1 MLFSPSKLS
10 RPFRKTGDR
19 NLVLAAAVA
28 AVLAFAPGKPASA
41 EDIAACD
48 QFNWPVKREQALF
61 GSKDLQ
67 HVASGATLASLPDRG
82 IALELQ
88 PYDSVPYALPP
99 GRQPKIANSSGGF
112 VVVSNVPKAG
122 QYQITA
128 SAEGWIDVIQ
138 DGKPLVSAA
147 HSGRRDCPDVRK
159 SVRFDLQSGA
169 VTIQVS
175 GVDFKARQARDSA
188 CGVSQPVSIL
198 SESNEWQRLRKCL
211 ARAFGCRPGVQQS
224 G

>member
-10 RPFRKTGDR
+10 QPFRKTSVR
-19 NLVLAAAVA
+19 NLALAAAVA
-28 AVLAFAPGKPASA
+28 TALAFAPGKPASA
-41 EDIAACD
+41 EDISACD
-48 QFNWPVKREQALF
+48 QFTWPVKREQALF

-67 HVASGATLASLPDRG
+67 HVASGATLASFPDRG

-88 PYDSVPYALPP
+88 PHDSVAYALPP

-128 SAEGWIDVIQ
+128 SAEGWVDVIQ
-138 DGKPLVSAA
+138 DGKPLSSMA

-175 GVDFKARQARDSA
+175 GVDLKLIKLA
-188 CGVSQPVSIL
+188 IL
-198 SESNEWQRLRKCL
+198 PAE
-211 ARAFGCRPGVQQS
+211 
-224 G
+224 

>member
-10 RPFRKTGDR
+10 QQFRTTNVR
-19 NLVLAAAVA
+19 NLALAAAIA
-28 AVLAFAPGKPASA
+28 AALAFAPGKPASA
-41 EDIAACD
+41 EDMSACD
-48 QFNWPVKREQALF
+48 QFIWPVKREQALF

-67 HVASGATLASLPDRG
+67 HVASGATLASFPDRG

-88 PYDSVPYALPP
+88 PHNSVPYALPP

-112 VVVSNVPKAG
+112 VVVSNVPKGG
-122 QYQITA
+122 QYQITT

-138 DGKPLVSAA
+138 DGKPLASAA

-159 SVRFDLQSGA
+159 SVRFELQPGA

-175 GVDFKARQARDSA
+175 GVNSKLVKLA
-188 CGVSQPVSIL
+188 IL
-198 SESNEWQRLRKCL
+198 PAE
-211 ARAFGCRPGVQQS
+211 
-224 G
+224 

>member
-1 MLFSPSKLS
+1 MFSPSKLS
-10 RPFRKTGDR
+10 EPFRKTSDR

-28 AVLAFAPGKPASA
+28 AALAFAPGKPVSA
-41 EDIAACD
+41 EDMSACE
-48 QFNWPVKREQALF
+48 FTWPVKREQALF

-67 HVASGATLASLPDRG
+67 HVASGATLASFPDHG

-88 PYDSVPYALPP
+88 PHNSVAYALPP
-99 GRQPKIANSSGGF
+99 GRQPKIANSAGGF

-138 DGKPLVSAA
+138 DGKPLASTA

-175 GVDFKARQARDSA
+175 GVDSKLIKLA
-188 CGVSQPVSIL
+188 IL
-198 SESNEWQRLRKCL
+198 PAE
-211 ARAFGCRPGVQQS
+211 
-224 G
+224 

>member
-1 MLFSPSKLS
+1 MLFSASKHS
-10 RPFRKTGDR
+10 QPFRKASDR
-19 NLVLAAAVA
+19 KLVLAAAVA
-28 AVLAFAPGKPASA
+28 AALAFAPGKPASA
-41 EDIAACD
+41 EDMSACD
-48 QFNWPVKREQALF
+48 QFTWPVKREQALF
-61 GSKDLQ
+61 GSKDLL
-67 HVASGATLASLPDRG
+67 HVASGATLASFPDRG

-88 PYDSVPYALPP
+88 PHDKVAYALPP

-112 VVVSNVPKAG
+112 FVVSNVPKAG

-138 DGKPLVSAA
+138 DGKPLASTA

-175 GVDFKARQARDSA
+175 GVDSKLVTLA
-188 CGVSQPVSIL
+188 IL
-198 SESNEWQRLRKCL
+198 PAE
-211 ARAFGCRPGVQQS
+211 
-224 G
+224 

>member
-10 RPFRKTGDR
+10 QPFRETSVRDFA
-19 NLVLAAAVA
+19 LAAAVA
-28 AVLAFAPGKPASA
+28 TALTFAPGKPSAA
-41 EDIAACD
+41 EDMSACD
-48 QFNWPVKREQALF
+48 QFNWPVKREQTLF

-67 HVASGATLASLPDRG
+67 HVASGATIASFPDRG

-88 PYDSVPYALPP
+88 PHNSAPYALPP

-112 VVVSNVPKAG
+112 VVISSVPKAG

-138 DGKPLVSAA
+138 DGKPLASAA

-175 GVDFKARQARDSA
+175 GVDLKLVKLA
-188 CGVSQPVSIL
+188 IL
-198 SESNEWQRLRKCL
+198 PAE
-211 ARAFGCRPGVQQS
+211 
-224 G
+224 